1 MLEIVTWKGSVS
13 AEVISKL
20 LVRGW
25 EMFERR
31 MQDDNKRVRPLGMA
45 GMQRRRIINKG
56 VTTDLSVFREA
67 ASMDLHA

>member
-13 AEVISKL
+13 AGVISK

-31 MQDDNKRVRPLGMA
+31 MQDDNQRVRPLGMA

>member
-67 ASMDLHA
+67 AAMDLYA